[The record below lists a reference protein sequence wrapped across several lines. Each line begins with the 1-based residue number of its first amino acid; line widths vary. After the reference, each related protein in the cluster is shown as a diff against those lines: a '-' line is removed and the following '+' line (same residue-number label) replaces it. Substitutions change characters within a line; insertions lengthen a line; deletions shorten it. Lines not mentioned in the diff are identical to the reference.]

1 MAKLAC
7 LLTAAAIVAFA
18 STSAHAKYQVIRWT
32 SGFCQVWN
40 HSIPGKPFPSDW
52 KASKEVH
59 KTFREA
65 LNQKRELVARRQC
78 W

>member
-1 MAKLAC
+1 MTRLAY
-7 LLTAAAIVAFA
+7 LLTAAVILATV
-18 STSAHAKYQVIRWT
+18 STSAHASYQVIRWS

-52 KASKEVH
+52 KASQKMH
-59 KTFREA
+59 KTFRGA
-65 LNQKRELVARRQC
+65 LDEKMQLVARRQC

>member
-7 LLTAAAIVAFA
+7 ILTTAAIVAFG

-40 HSIPGKPFPSDW
+40 HSIPGKPFPNDW

-59 KTFREA
+59 KTFRGA
-65 LNQKRELVARRQC
+65 LNQKRQLMARRQC